1 MIDAGLKGIAAA
13 SLLTLTGSAIASGA
27 PTRSALKDCGRLA
40 AGIGGVGKLPSGVP
54 AGSTPQVDAFRVS
67 GKLSCTTVRSV
78 MQAFENNATSTLTI
92 NKPPAA
98 GWSTCKYSTK
108 AQGYV
113 CRMGKNVIEDQLV
126 WKKSGK
132 TVGPGP
138 RRP

>member
-1 MIDAGLKGIAAA
+1 VIDKVLKVIAATSVLA
-13 SLLTLTGSAIASGA
+13 LGGAGIASGT

-40 AGIGGVGKLPSGVP
+40 AGIGGTGKLPKGVP
-54 AGSTPQVDAFRVS
+54 AGSTPQADAFRVS
-67 GKLSCTTVRSV
+67 GSLSCSTVRSV
-78 MQAFENNATSTLTI
+78 MQVFENNATSLATI

-98 GWSTCKYSTK
+98 GWSSCKFSAK

-126 WKKSGK
+126 WKKHGK